1 MTFCP
6 ACHASLNEQDRFC
19 TVCGAPVAQS
29 QIASEAPPSPAGGNA
44 ALIVGLA
51 ALAAVLV
58 VGAVA
63 GVLLMGGGGSSNASR
78 SPAAAVSQPP
88 VTQTVVEVIKSAPS
102 TPPASAGHT
111 SQAGAVGGPLPTRS
125 YSTGRF
131 RIDVPATWRQVSD
144 EEDHSGVY
152 RESRWN
158 SPAGDGYLLIDYTDG
173 FDGTP
178 KSGADDLRG
187 AMRGTAGYTEWAYES
202 WLNGRFWRWEFTK
215 DGTRKIDLFA
225 SSCGTGYA
233 LLGAASPKRFTRL
246 RASFEAAARSLQLTC

>member
-1 MTFCP
+1 MISCP
-6 ACHASLNEQDRFC
+6 TCHTSLNEQDRFC

-29 QIASEAPPSPAGGNA
+29 QMASEAPPSPAGGNA

-51 ALAAVLV
+51 ALAAVFV

-63 GVLLMGGGGSSNASR
+63 AVLLTGEGGSSDASV
-78 SPAAAVSQPP
+78 SPAAAVSQPS
-88 VTQTVVEVIKSAPS
+88 VTQTVVTVIKSAP
-102 TPPASAGHT
+102 TAPTGAAGSS
-111 SQAGAVGGPLPTRS
+111 SQAGAAGGPLPTRS
-125 YSTGRF
+125 YSTGRY

-158 SPAGDGYLLIDYTDG
+158 SPSGDGYLLIDYTDG

-178 KSGADDLRG
+178 KTGADDLRN
-187 AMRGTAGYTEWAYES
+187 AMRGTSGYSEWAYES

-215 DGTRKIDLFA
+215 DGTRKLDLFA
-225 SSCGTGYA
+225 SRCGTGYA
-233 LLGAASPKRFTRL
+233 LLGAASPERFTRL
-246 RASFEAAARSLQLTC
+246 RASFEAAARSLQLIC